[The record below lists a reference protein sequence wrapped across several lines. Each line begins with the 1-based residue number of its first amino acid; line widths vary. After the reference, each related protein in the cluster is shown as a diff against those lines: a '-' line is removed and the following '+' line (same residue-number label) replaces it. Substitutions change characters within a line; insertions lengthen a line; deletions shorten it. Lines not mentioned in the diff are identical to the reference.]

1 MYLDETKSEIVSFK
15 DFSPK
20 LKTQLLSQQSDF
32 CKTFTNPTRLQI
44 ISVLIEEV
52 FEDGCLKKV
61 LRELNVSD
69 ILTAVKEE
77 FNVDISQ
84 TTLSQHISILR
95 NHHVLIA
102 RRGGNNIFYK
112 VASPKIID
120 ACCLVRE
127 IVIDQLKRTASITDD
142 LPENI
147 F

>member
-1 MYLDETKSEIVSFK
+1 MDLEKTQKSVSFK
-15 DFSPK
+15 NFSPK
-20 LKTQLLSQQSDF
+20 LKTQLLLQQSEF

-52 FEDGCLKKV
+52 YEDGCIKKI

-77 FNVDISQ
+77 FNVELSQ
-84 TTLSQHISILR
+84 TTLSQHIAILR

-102 RRGGNNIFYK
+102 RRDGNNIFYK
-112 VASPKIID
+112 VANHKIID
-120 ACCLVRE
+120 TCCIVRE
-127 IVIDQLKRTASITDD
+127 IVIDQLKQTASLSES

-147 F
+147 L